1 MISASAALL
10 FSQLEKAVVSA
21 GQTDGPIILPTFH
34 LHGFFFSLHLHHILF
49 EIKIGLCL
57 CAALIATEI
66 L

>member
-1 MISASAALL
+1 M
-10 FSQLEKAVVSA
+10 FSQLGKAVVSA

-34 LHGFFFSLHLHHILF
+34 LHVFFFSPLSLHLHHILF